1 MTDYTKLITSEHRDK
16 PKFLATV
23 QLFSDVFN
31 AQQQTLVQVQNS
43 YDVDVAVGQ
52 QLDTVGLWVG
62 VSRIQ
67 QVPIAGV
74 YLTWDDP
81 ALGWDFAVW
90 KGPFEPSQ
98 GVTSLDDDSYR
109 AVIKGRIASNYFKG
123 TVQSSNDLATFAFEI
138 FGIYCFII
146 DHQNMSI
153 DIYIAGGASAV
164 LIEMI
169 KRGTILPKTAGVRIN
184 SVTVAPG
191 PFFALDAPT
200 TPFLA
205 GLDVGVFNF

>member
-1 MTDYTKLITSEHRDK
+1 MATDYTKLITSEHRDK

-31 AQQQTLVQVQNS
+31 AQQSELLAVQKA
-43 YDVDVAVGQ
+43 YDVDVAVGA
-52 QLDTVGLWVG
+52 QLDAVGLWVG

-67 QVPIAGV
+67 QVPISGV

-109 AVIKGRIASNYFKG
+109 AVIKGKIASNYFKG
-123 TVQSSNDLATFAFEI
+123 TVLSSNELAAFAFSI

-146 DHQNMSI
+146 DHQDMSI
-153 DIYIAGGASAV
+153 DIYVAGGASAV

-169 KRGTILPKTAGVRIN
+169 RRGTILPKTAGVRIN
-184 SVTVAPG
+184 AITLAPG
-191 PFFALDAPT
+191 PFFALDVPT
-200 TPFLA
+200 TPVLA
-205 GLDVGVFNF
+205 GLDFGFFA